1 MKKGSR
7 KLLSLLITCIL
18 TGTLYP
24 TTFAETNHDLSLAD
38 SNVKFSTNTF
48 LEGKFIRIYA
58 SVTNNSTEDLLGTV
72 RFYDNNE
79 QINGDQAISLF
90 GNKTDDVFV
99 DWKPNYG
106 SHKITV
112 KIFPWDKDGD
122 DPSNNEISR
131 TIFVQQDTDYD
142 GLPNDQ
148 DPDDDNDGVND
159 DQDPFPLDKNESA
172 DTDGDGIG
180 NNADPDDDNDGVPD
194 NKDDLPLDPTETTD
208 TDHDGIGD
216 IADPDDDND
225 TISDAKEINQGTDPA
240 NPDTDGDGVNDN
252 KDPFPTNH
260 TEWNDNDHDGI
271 GDNTDID
278 DDNDSILDKD
288 DKFPF
293 NKAPVLEI
301 EDESSVETA
310 TLDQEKTF
318 DASSS
323 YDEDGKIISYN
334 WTIDN
339 KYFKKGPTITHTF
352 DTLGEHE
359 VKLTIKDS
367 SGEAVTKK
375 FQVNVINLRFYSQ
388 IFTLLI
394 TFGLAGILAFKYLA
408 KEKKKT

>member
-1 MKKGSR
+1 MKIGLR
-7 KLLSLLITCIL
+7 KFLPLLITLVL
-18 TGTLYP
+18 TGTLYS
-24 TTFAETNHDLSLAD
+24 TACAAANNDLSLAD
-38 SNVKFSTNTF
+38 SNVRFSTNIF

-58 SVTNNSTEDLLGTV
+58 SATNNSSEDLLGTV
-72 RFYDNNE
+72 RFYDNGD

-106 SHKITV
+106 SHEITV
-112 KIFPWDKDGD
+112 RIFPWDKDGD

-142 GLPNDQ
+142 GTPNDQ
-148 DPDDDNDGVND
+148 DPDDDNDGVID
-159 DQDPFPLDKNESA
+159 TEDPFPLNKNESA

-194 NKDDLPLDPTETTD
+194 DKDDLPLDPTETTD
-208 TDHDGIGD
+208 TDKDGIGD

-225 TISDAKEINQGTDPA
+225 TISDAKEMNEGTDPA
-240 NPDTDGDGVNDN
+240 NSDTDSDTISDN
-252 KDPFPTNH
+252 TDPFPTNSA
-260 TEWNDNDHDGI
+260 EWSDNDKDLI

-288 DKFPF
+288 DKFPL
-293 NKAPVLEI
+293 NKAPVLEV
-301 EDESSVETA
+301 DRTSTETA
-310 TLDQEKTF
+310 TIDQEKTF

-334 WTIDN
+334 WIIDN
-339 KYFKKGPTITHTF
+339 KYFKKGATITHKF

-367 SGEAVTKK
+367 SGESKTEK
-375 FQVNVINLRFYSQ
+375 FSVNVINIRLYSQ
-388 IFTLLI
+388 LFALII
-394 TFGLAGILAFKYLA
+394 TFALAGILLFKYLA
-408 KEKKKT
+408 KEKNK

>member
-1 MKKGSR
+1 MKIACKNF
-7 KLLSLLITCIL
+7 LPLFAAAMI
-18 TGTLYP
+18 GTLFYG
-24 TTFAETNHDLSLAD
+24 TAYAVANNDLSLAD
-38 SNVKFSTNTF
+38 SNVRFSTNTF

-58 SVTNNSTEDLLGTV
+58 SATNNSTEDLLGTV

-131 TIFVQQDTDYD
+131 TVFVQQDTDYD

-148 DPDDDNDGVND
+148 DTDDDNDGVSD

-172 DTDGDGIG
+172 DTDGDGTG
-180 NNADPDDDNDGVPD
+180 NNADLDDDNDGVPD
-194 NKDDLPLDPTETTD
+194 DKDDLPLDPTETTD
-208 TDHDGIGD
+208 TDHDGVGD

-225 TISDAKEINQGTDPA
+225 TISDVKEMNQGTDSA
-240 NPDTDGDGVNDN
+240 NSDTDGDKVNDN
-252 KDPFPTNH
+252 KDPFPTNN
-260 TEWNDNDHDGI
+260 TEWNDNDNDSI

-278 DDNDSILDKD
+278 DDNDGTLDKD

-293 NKAPVLEI
+293 NKPPVLEI
-301 EDESSVETA
+301 EDRSSVETA
-310 TLDQEKTF
+310 TIGQEKTF
-318 DASSS
+318 DASLS

-334 WTIDN
+334 WIIDN
-339 KYFKKGPTITHTF
+339 KYFEKGPTITHKF

-367 SGEAVTKK
+367 SGEAKTEK

-388 IFTLLI
+388 IFTLI
-394 TFGLAGILAFKYLA
+394 VTFGLAGILAFKYLA
-408 KEKKKT
+408 KEKNKT

>member
-1 MKKGSR
+1 MKIRLR
-7 KLLSLLITCIL
+7 KFLPLLIALVL
-18 TGTLYP
+18 TGTLCEVACA
-24 TTFAETNHDLSLAD
+24 TASNDLSLAD
-38 SNVKFSTNTF
+38 SNVRFSTNVF

-58 SVTNNSTEDLLGTV
+58 SATNNSSEDLLGTV
-72 RFYDNNE
+72 RFYDNGN

-90 GNKTDDVFV
+90 GNKTDDVFI

-106 SHKITV
+106 SHKIT
-112 KIFPWDKDGD
+112 IRIYPWDKESD

-142 GLPNDQ
+142 NIPNDQ
-148 DPDDDNDGVND
+148 DPDDDNDGVID
-159 DQDPFPLDKNESA
+159 TEDPFPLNKNESA

-194 NKDDLPLDPTETTD
+194 DKDDLPLDPTETTD
-208 TDHDGIGD
+208 TDKDGIGD

-225 TISDAKEINQGTDPA
+225 TISDAKEINQGTSPV
-240 NPDTDGDGVNDN
+240 NPDTDGDTINDN
-252 KDPFPTNH
+252 TDPFPTNPA
-260 TEWNDNDHDGI
+260 EWSDNDKDLI

-278 DDNDSILDKD
+278 DDNDGILDKD
-288 DKFPF
+288 DKFPL
-293 NKAPVLEI
+293 NKAPVLEV
-301 EDESSVETA
+301 DRASTETA

-318 DASSS
+318 DASES

-339 KYFKKGPTITHTF
+339 KYFKKGATITHKF

-367 SGEAVTKK
+367 GGESKTEK
-375 FQVNVINLRFYSQ
+375 FSVNVINIRLYSQ
-388 IFTLLI
+388 LFALII
-394 TFGLAGILAFKYLA
+394 TFALAGILLFKYLA
-408 KEKKKT
+408 KEKNK